1 MVRNSFPNYE
11 PDRYGTMGEGM
22 KSFWFGTI
30 AAIIIAIVAGVAL
43 DSVNTTSGQQHST
56 TNTRL

>member
-1 MVRNSFPNYE
+1 
-11 PDRYGTMGEGM
+11 MGEGM

-56 TNTRL
+56 INTRL

>member
-1 MVRNSFPNYE
+1 
-11 PDRYGTMGEGM
+11 MGEEM

-43 DSVNTTSGQQHST
+43 DSADTTSGQQYST